1 MDVKI
6 QNFNSEE
13 KYNIIKE
20 GFTQEYK
27 DVLTS
32 KNTVIPVSNRH
43 MLGNMQEQRWVS
55 VVPSEHE
62 R

>member
-55 VVPSEHE
+55 VVPSEQE

>member
-27 DVLTS
+27 DVLALQI
-32 KNTVIPVSNRH
+32 NQHDAPH
-43 MLGNMQEQRWVS
+43 
-55 VVPSEHE
+55 
-62 R
+62 